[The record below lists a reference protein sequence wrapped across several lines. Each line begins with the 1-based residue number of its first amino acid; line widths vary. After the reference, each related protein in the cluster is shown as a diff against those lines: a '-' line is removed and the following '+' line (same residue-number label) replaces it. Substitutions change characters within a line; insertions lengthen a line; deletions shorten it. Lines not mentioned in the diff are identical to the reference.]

1 MKTPLLALHAA
12 LNGEIKRLGYK
23 NTWDVEISTE
33 AVLIDQ
39 ITLNNSKTVK
49 DTQDYDVTFIFDII
63 TRANS
68 PVKSYKMLENIRENL
83 SLTVKGYMIHDF
95 SIEECNSL
103 KEQDEKG
110 LIIRQLQRCRI
121 KLT

>member
-1 MKTPLLALHAA
+1 MKTPLLALHTA
-12 LNGEIKRLGYK
+12 LNAEIKRLGYK
-23 NTWDVEISTE
+23 SVWNVEASTE

-39 ITLNNSKTVK
+39 MVLNNSKTVK

-63 TRANS
+63 TRAKS
-68 PVKSYKMLENIRENL
+68 PVKSYKMLENIRDNIA
-83 SLTVKGYMIHDF
+83 LTINGFTIQDF
-95 SIEECNSL
+95 SFEECSAFEEL
-103 KEQDEKG
+103 DEKG